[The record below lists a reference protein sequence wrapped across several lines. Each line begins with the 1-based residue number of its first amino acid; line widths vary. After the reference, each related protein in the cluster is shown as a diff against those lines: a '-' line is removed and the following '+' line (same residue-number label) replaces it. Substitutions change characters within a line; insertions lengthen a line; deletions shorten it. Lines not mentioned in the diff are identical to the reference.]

1 MKPIQADP
9 CCTEMD
15 GVKNT
20 NKSLLMDTDR
30 GLMPIKATEI

>member
-15 GVKNT
+15 GAKT
-20 NKSLLMDTDR
+20 TSKFLIMDIDRRLMSL
-30 GLMPIKATEI
+30 KATEI